1 MLVVFVLTTLVKKS
15 KKSKESFAQVLC
27 ANEWSFVQVLKNNS
41 RSYLGA
47 RKNMYRGF
55 WSKTNVV
62 VDIRS

>member
-41 RSYLGA
+41 RLSDEAVLSGGEE
-47 RKNMYRGF
+47 KH
-55 WSKTNVV
+55 V
-62 VDIRS
+62 